1 MSREGLSAL
10 AWLGAVIAIAL
21 GAAGIVAGM
30 DAPSIDGSDRSGRT
44 ARGDTQ
50 VIAALDPIE
59 TDLRALSDVIG
70 DLGIQ
75 ARGVL
80 AALSGNDTAPAEEAI
95 TTGTDL
101 VADIDAR
108 AARIG
113 AALARVPIVG
123 TDAAAY
129 ELSPAVRDRHGRI
142 FDGLDATRGIDSA
155 WTRLTVG
162 SLSAIRLSGLLAAHD
177 EAVVEAAERGRAA
190 DYPTALVALDDA
202 DDAIAQ
208 SRIMRNQLAATVE
221 VTTLD
226 AWLDRSEAYDEAL
239 RALYL
244 AVRDS
249 GGRAT
254 DDVQAAARA
263 EEAARAR
270 LPPDTRAL
278 VLIMSDIGRGG
289 MSAAAIAIEQARGD
303 LDEALVAPSVPA
315 AP

>member
-1 MSREGLSAL
+1 
-10 AWLGAVIAIAL
+10 
-21 GAAGIVAGM
+21 M

-108 AARIG
+108 ADRIG

-249 GGRAT
+249 GGRPT